1 MAHSV
6 EESGARL
13 VMVLGHTQCSAI
25 DGAVDRWL
33 EKKASAW
40 PWPSKAPQQG
50 DVRRL
55 CQRGSLRPDVTIPA
69 IVHTHRHA
77 FESPQTM
84 KPSEDLCMASA
95 LCSVSERC
103 AFRSLSRLEKF
114 V

>member
-40 PWPSKAPQQG
+40 PWPSRAPQQG
-50 DVRRL
+50 DIWRMY
-55 CQRGSLRPDVTIPA
+55 QRDSLRPDATTPEA
-69 IVHTHRHA
+69 MHTHCHA
-77 FESPQTM
+77 TEVLWTT
-84 KPSEDLCMASA
+84 D
-95 LCSVSERC
+95 
-103 AFRSLSRLEKF
+103 
-114 V
+114 

>member
-40 PWPSKAPQQG
+40 PWPSRAPQQG
-50 DVRRL
+50 DVPGPPERHSKVM
-55 CQRGSLRPDVTIPA
+55 SLA
-69 IVHTHRHA
+69 L
-77 FESPQTM
+77 Q
-84 KPSEDLCMASA
+84 SA
-95 LCSVSERC
+95 TAR
-103 AFRSLSRLEKF
+103 
-114 V
+114 